1 MILSAAIVKE
11 IQFKTNEEKNTY
23 LKSLDENKISYI
35 ILSESSD
42 LFIVIMEQ
50 YKDYKLCESIDIAG

>member
-11 IQFKTNEEKNTY
+11 IQFKTNEEKNNY
-23 LKSLDENKISYI
+23 LNSLNEKKKSYI
-35 ILSESSD
+35 ILSESTD

-50 YKDYKLCESIDIAG
+50 YKNYKLCESIDVAG

>member
-11 IQFKTNEEKNTY
+11 IQFKTNEEKNNY
-23 LKSLDENKISYI
+23 LNSLNEKKISHI
-35 ILSESSD
+35 ILSESTD

-50 YKDYKLCESIDIAG
+50 YKNYKLCESIDIAG